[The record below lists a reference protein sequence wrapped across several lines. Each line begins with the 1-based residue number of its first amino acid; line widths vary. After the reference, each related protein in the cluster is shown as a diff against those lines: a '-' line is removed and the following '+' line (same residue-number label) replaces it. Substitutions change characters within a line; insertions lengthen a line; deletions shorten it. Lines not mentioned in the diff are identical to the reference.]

1 MQPLGVF
8 NQTGYTRIKFIT
20 ELYIVTIYAP
30 LVIIS
35 FALLQVAKLFQKIQE
50 MVEEESNLVFVLI
63 GQASFVLFS
72 VNLFVCFCIRCIEFV
87 NTKNSSLLAA
97 LCSLITFST

>member
-1 MQPLGVF
+1 MQPLGVI

-50 MVEEESNLVFVLI
+50 MVEEENNLVFVLI
-63 GQASFVLFS
+63 GQHRLSCLVF
-72 VNLFVCFCIRCIEFV
+72 NLFVCFCIRCIEFV

-97 LCSLITFST
+97 LCCLITFST